1 MIKRLLAFLSVLI
14 FALFVSQL
22 VVANEMSG
30 DGSGI
35 KEMARQRDILQKEL
49 RSLKAEIAA
58 LGSLSVIEEKA
69 GSLGFVH
76 RADAVDFLTPP
87 KLARAP

>member
-1 MIKRLLAFLSVLI
+1 MINRLLAFLSVLI

-22 VVANEMSG
+22 VVANAMSG
-30 DGSGI
+30 DGSSL
-35 KEMARQRDILQKEL
+35 KEMARQRDTLQKE
-49 RSLKAEIAA
+49 RRALKAEIAV

-69 GSLGFVH
+69 GSLGFVR
-76 RADAVDFLTPP
+76 RADAVDFLIPP